1 MFLSDQISCLVSV
14 EWRSRLV
21 GMCQIWSVSVRV
33 VQLLENLFIFFK
45 SFFATIWVRQ
55 EEK

>member
-21 GMCQIWSVSVRV
+21 GMCQIWSVSVCV
-33 VQLLENLFIFFK
+33 VQLLENLCIFFK
-45 SFFATIWVRQ
+45 SFAAIWVRQ